1 MRAAQSKPSSR
12 SDLSAAR
19 EARPGSGHPHR
30 RPRPGPEPPPR
41 ASRPQGVRRRVRPA
55 APPPRIRSRGHRRGP
70 LSPGE
75 RARLARDRRRRAGE
89 VRNGRAHSQR
99 GRARGRLARGGAR
112 ACPAR
117 AGHGRRRPDARGQV
131 RPPCPQ
137 GRARDGRGV
146 HRRPRLATQPGAAPG
161 AAERGGRLGRGARA
175 HRGAVWARHRS
186 RHACR
191 DRALRRGRD
200 PGGESPPSRGAAASG
215 EGPHPRRGVI
225 PEKRLASGF
234 ELPVLGL
241 GTWQMGHGDDDRDVA
256 AIRAAIERGIT
267 HIDTAEGYAGGH
279 AEELIARAIE
289 GMDRPRLFL
298 VSKVAPANLGRDDLL
313 RSAEASLARLRTDYL
328 DLYLIHHPNPS
339 IPLEETMAAMD
350 ELASR
355 GLVRHAGVSNF
366 SVERLREAREVAENP
381 VVADQVHYNLVYR
394 EPERSGLLEYC
405 QQENVMLVAWRP
417 VELGV
422 LARPETP
429 ILDEL
434 AAKYGRTPA
443 QVAINW
449 LIVQDAVVTVV
460 KTSSLEHLEEDL
472 GGVGW
477 ELETEDVGRL
487 REEFPG

>member
-1 MRAAQSKPSSR
+1 M
-12 SDLSAAR
+12 
-19 EARPGSGHPHR
+19 
-30 RPRPGPEPPPR
+30 
-41 ASRPQGVRRRVRPA
+41 
-55 APPPRIRSRGHRRGP
+55 
-70 LSPGE
+70 
-75 RARLARDRRRRAGE
+75 
-89 VRNGRAHSQR
+89 
-99 GRARGRLARGGAR
+99 
-112 ACPAR
+112 
-117 AGHGRRRPDARGQV
+117 
-131 RPPCPQ
+131 
-137 GRARDGRGV
+137 
-146 HRRPRLATQPGAAPG
+146 
-161 AAERGGRLGRGARA
+161 
-175 HRGAVWARHRS
+175 
-186 RHACR
+186 
-191 DRALRRGRD
+191 
-200 PGGESPPSRGAAASG
+200 
-215 EGPHPRRGVI
+215 I

-289 GMDRPRLFL
+289 GMDRSRLFL

-487 REEFPG
+487 REEFPGQRRRSDTVPLV